1 MTMPASAAALP
12 AATPAKVPSAAYAK
26 WLARQRRE
34 KTLVLASRLL
44 LLAAFFGL
52 WEILAKTKVV
62 NPMLTSYPSAL
73 WPTFVDLLHNGNLLT
88 HTWATF
94 KATVVGFVLSMV
106 FGIAI
111 AAGLWW
117 SRFANKVLDP
127 FLVVAN
133 AMPKIAFVPIFY
145 IWLGSEYSVY
155 GMAVAIAIFVTIM
168 VAYEGF
174 QSTDP
179 NKIKLAT
186 TLGASRAQ
194 VLEGFAESSELRAK
208 STSGFRT
215 FMEQQSYGH
224 DYIEGGPGNDVLIGG
239 AGADTFNFN
248 YFDPIFAGTGV
259 PLSDHVYGFE
269 SIDTLRLGGYGFQS
283 ANDVFA
289 AMQQQGGDVVLTLSP
304 SNTVTIHNTTLSQVS
319 QAGILLA
326 SF

>member
-1 MTMPASAAALP
+1 MNAPPSMTMAAQ
-12 AATPAKVPSAAYAK
+12 AAVKSDKSDNPGKAPSAAYAK

-44 LLAAFFGL
+44 LLVAFFGL
-52 WEILAKTKVV
+52 WELLAKTKVV

-73 WPTFVDLLHNGNLLT
+73 WPTFVDLLLQGNLLM

-94 KATVVGFVLSMV
+94 KATLVGFVLSMV
-106 FGIAI
+106 FGVAI

-168 VAYEGF
+168 VAYDGF

-194 VLEGFAESSELRAK
+194 VLRMVVL
-208 STSGFRT
+208 
-215 FMEQQSYGH
+215 
-224 DYIEGGPGNDVLIGG
+224 PGSVPTLIAALKMNIGLSLV
-239 AGADTFNFN
+239 
-248 YFDPIFAGTGV
+248 GV
-259 PLSDHVYGFE
+259 IVGE
-269 SIDTLRLGGYGFQS
+269 FQS
-283 ANDVFA
+283 ASEGLGFLIVNGSQIFKLNIVMTA
-289 AMQQQGGDVVLTLSP
+289 IVVLALMSALMYLVIARVE
-304 SNTVTIHNTTLSQVS
+304 S
-319 QAGILLA
+319 ALA
-326 SF
+326 RRYG